1 MLARFVNQW
10 HASIARCQVQVMAI
24 SYRGTAGK
32 VVMVTT

>member
-1 MLARFVNQW
+1 MLARFANQR
-10 HASIARCQVQVMAI
+10 HARIAWCQVQAMAI